1 MFFQKK
7 APSIRLRISL
17 AFASMAMNVQL
28 FDFITP
34 KNADETRLSA
44 DIRLL
49 IDLITVGETNR
60 RHCRTPHSKR
70 HDRPNVN
77 ISTISPGS

>member
-1 MFFQKK
+1 MFFQRK

-17 AFASMAMNVQL
+17 AFVLMAMNAQL

-34 KNADETRLSA
+34 ENAGETRPSA

-49 IDLITVGETNR
+49 IAPITVGETNR

-70 HDRPNVN
+70 HNRPNVN
-77 ISTISPGS
+77 IFTILPRS